1 MTWLQMKLLVMVA
14 WRQLAVRPLRLRRL
28 SRLLQLQWAKRA
40 RRSSQRT
47 RLQRVPS
54 RWVKMRWV
62 SQRSR
67 FQVLMQRGHLPLCLG
82 QSQNQAT
89 R

>member
-1 MTWLQMKLLVMVA
+1 MTWVQMTLLVMA
-14 WRQLAVRPLRLRRL
+14 ARRQLAVRPLRLRRL
-28 SRLLQLQWAKRA
+28 SRLLQLQSAKRT

-54 RWVKMRWV
+54 RRVKLRRV